1 MGGAKKFRPFFL
13 LWGKENYPHQPKYN
27 KKVGG

>member
-1 MGGAKKFRPFFL
+1 MLKSFARFFL

-27 KKVGG
+27 KKVGK